1 MPRNT
6 TTTATR
12 RLVLTA
18 SLVALT
24 ALGGCNV
31 ISGNKTVSVQGRR
44 ITSTS
49 LSQVQ
54 PNKTTSD
61 WVEAAFGAPTSRKT
75 FTRDGVEGEIWR
87 YEYRRSE
94 SSSGEFLFLYD
105 GWEHKE
111 ETTTTCFEL
120 VNGVVTRYWTEKS
133 P

>member
-1 MPRNT
+1 MPS
-6 TTTATR
+6 TTALRQFAFT
-12 RLVLTA
+12 
-18 SLVALT
+18 VALI
-24 ALGGCNV
+24 ASAVLGGCNV
-31 ISGNKTVSVQGRR
+31 VSGNKTVSVQGRR

-49 LSQVQ
+49 LAQVQ
-54 PNKTTSD
+54 PGKTTTD
-61 WVEAAFGAPTSRKT
+61 WLEAAFGAPTSRKT
-75 FTRDGVEGEIWR
+75 FSRDGVEGEIWR

-120 VNGVVTRYWTEKS
+120 VDGKVIRYWTEKS

>member
-1 MPRNT
+1 MPT
-6 TTTATR
+6 IPTLR
-12 RLVLTA
+12 RIALSV
-18 SLVALT
+18 SLAAMT
-24 ALGGCNV
+24 ALVGCNV
-31 ISGNKTVSVQGRR
+31 VSGNKTVSVQGRR
-44 ITSTS
+44 ITGTS

-54 PNKTTSD
+54 PEKTTTD
-61 WVEAAFGAPTSRKT
+61 WLEAAFGAPTSRKT

-120 VNGVVTRYWTEKS
+120 VDGKVTRYWTEKS

>member
-1 MPRNT
+1 MPTPT
-6 TTTATR
+6 TTTVIG
-12 RLVLTA
+12 RLALTA
-18 SLVALT
+18 CLVAMI
-24 ALGGCNV
+24 ALGGCNI

-54 PNKTTSD
+54 LNKTTTD
-61 WVEAAFGAPTSRKT
+61 WLEAAFGAPTSRKT

-105 GWEHKE
+105 GWNHKE

-120 VNGVVTRYWTEKS
+120 VDGKVTRYWTEKS